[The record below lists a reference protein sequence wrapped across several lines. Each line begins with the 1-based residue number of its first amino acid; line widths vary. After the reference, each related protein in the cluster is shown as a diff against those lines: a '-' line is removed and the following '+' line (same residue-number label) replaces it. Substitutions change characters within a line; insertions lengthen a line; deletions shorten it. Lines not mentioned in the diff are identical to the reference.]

1 MNSTIGS
8 QSAATPV
15 RRVGLAN
22 EYQGLARGDAK
33 ENFGTAEKG
42 GVMMDRTIKSCLI
55 LITASFLAG
64 CAGAGHQ
71 LPAFSQADSASAAQ
85 EIAAS
90 AGLMPTIR
98 TVAENERITRGVLR
112 NLQTAAQPVCAV
124 TDRGSCW
131 YTLEFSPEGEMNAYV
146 IKNQIVMY
154 NGLAQYLESEDE
166 FAVVMAHEM
175 GHHISGHYEKGIRN
189 RTIGSVL
196 GGLIF
201 AGIAGATNAY
211 GNDSYGARRDMRT
224 AMELGSGLGDISFS
238 KEHEREADYIAAY
251 LLTRAG
257 YNPVSAGAVWVKL
270 TKATGNMETG
280 LLDSHPAG
288 PDRLAAWKQSVNE
301 VRYSSDLMPNL
312 AGAEAE
318 GPLQTARVFSE
329 PALDPVLP
337 NTGVALA
344 SRSYSSPDYKLP
356 ATGTALSLV
365 GPSGSGKLGAG
376 LRDATWTAW
385 GERDSCGANWSL
397 KVEKSGKTL
406 RGNMWWKNAKYDIYG
421 DIDGFGR
428 SSSIRA
434 GKSKEARNTA
444 GPRFFRLNITFA
456 EDTATGRYAVASR
469 TASCQTSF
477 SLKRG

>member
-1 MNSTIGS
+1 MG
-8 QSAATPV
+8 
-15 RRVGLAN
+15 
-22 EYQGLARGDAK
+22 
-33 ENFGTAEKG
+33 
-42 GVMMDRTIKSCLI
+42 RTIKGCLV
-55 LITASFLAG
+55 LITAGFLA
-64 CAGAGHQ
+64 AS
-71 LPAFSQADSASAAQ
+71 FTESDSASAAQ
-85 EIAAS
+85 EIAAA
-90 AGLMPTIR
+90 AGLMPTTR
-98 TVAENERITRGVLR
+98 TTSENERMTRGVLR
-112 NLQTAAQPVCAV
+112 RLQTVAQPVCAA

-131 YTLEFSPEGEMNAYV
+131 YTLEFSPKGEMNAYV

-175 GHHISGHYEKGIRN
+175 GHHISGHYEKGKRN

-196 GGLIF
+196 GGIIF

-224 AMELGSGLGDISFS
+224 AMELGAGLGGISFS

-257 YNPVSAGAVWVKL
+257 YNPESAGDVWVKL

-280 LLDSHPAG
+280 LLDSHPSG
-288 PDRLAAWKQSVNE
+288 PDRLAAWKQSVDE
-301 VRYSSDLMPNL
+301 VRYSADLMPNP

-318 GPLQTARVFSE
+318 PRLQTARNFSE
-329 PALDPVLP
+329 PALDPALA

-344 SRSYSSPDYKLP
+344 SRSSSTPGYKLP
-356 ATGTALSLV
+356 STGTALSLV
-365 GPSGSGKLGAG
+365 NPSVPGKLGGG
-376 LRDATWTAW
+376 LRDATWTGW
-385 GERDSCGANWSL
+385 GERDSCGANWAL

-421 DIDGFGR
+421 DIDSFGR
-428 SSSIRA
+428 SLSVRA
-434 GKSKEARNTA
+434 GKSKDARNTA
-444 GPRFFRLNITFA
+444 GPRFFRLDITFTD
-456 EDTATGRYAVASR
+456 DTAAGQYAVDSR

-477 SLKRG
+477 SLRRG